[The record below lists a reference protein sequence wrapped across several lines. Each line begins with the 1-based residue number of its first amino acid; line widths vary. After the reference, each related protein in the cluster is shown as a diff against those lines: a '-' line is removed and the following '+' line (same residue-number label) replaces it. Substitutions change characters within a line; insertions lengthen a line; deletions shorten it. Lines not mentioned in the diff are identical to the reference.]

1 MDNKNFE
8 NINNSNLD
16 LETIKKIDYIYDHI
30 KLQKRLSYFKFMIKL
45 ILIWAIYYFLVF
57 YYPTINSD
65 IKAKITDNI
74 NSTVSKKLN
83 ENIKPILSD
92 FVIDLN
98 DQIQQDLTI
107 KIDNVTNWKISNEEI
122 QNFTNDAKN
131 QELLNEVLKLKSS
144 IK

>member
-1 MDNKNFE
+1 MDNKDLE
-8 NINNSNLD
+8 NINTKNLD
-16 LETIKKIDYIYDHI
+16 IETIKKIDYIYDYI

-45 ILIWAIYYFLVF
+45 ILIWAIYYFLFF

-65 IKAKITDNI
+65 IKAQISNNI
-74 NSTVSKKLN
+74 NSTLTKKLN

-98 DQIQQDLTI
+98 NQIQNDLST
-107 KIDNVTNWKISNEEI
+107 KIDNVTNWNISNLEI
-122 QNFTNDAKN
+122 EQIANDTKK
-131 QELLNEVLKLKSS
+131 QELLNEILKLKSS